1 MPFRAYRNI
10 MEVTFIA
17 LKQKDVINLIDGKHL
32 GRVCDLT
39 FTFPENKVTG
49 FTVTG
54 SKGFKFSRQEIFLPI
69 NCVVKIGADAVLVK
83 YGKEE
88 KPDRPPC
95 PPPCPSEHCPTERP
109 FCPPTTPQF
118 PPRGDRRDYGEYE

>member
-1 MPFRAYRNI
+1 

-95 PPPCPSEHCPTERP
+95 PPPCPPEHCPTERP
-109 FCPPTTPQF
+109 FCPPPPPQF
-118 PPRGDRRDYGEYE
+118 PPRSDRRDYGEYE